1 MGRVGK
7 PVGPLCHKSPRPN
20 MGNSGGE
27 RIDVAIDPINLGQT
41 GGKPL
46 VLDAAMLDQLFV
58 DCADHFGMNM
68 GRNPAIIGNLAEAP

>member
-1 MGRVGK
+1 
-7 PVGPLCHKSPRPN
+7 

-68 GRNPAIIGNLAEAP
+68 G